1 MIFVVLLVTMLGV
14 AALMVDLGQ
23 LRASSRDGQLH
34 VDLAALAGAKRL
46 SRGDANGACQDAIMY
61 LNTNDARIAPVINP
75 AVFCGPIT
83 NTCTNTSPMLAP
95 SVSAGA
101 VTVSVRY
108 PVPAA
113 EINDPLWGGAGLSD
127 GVSQCR
133 RLRVVETTRDRAKF
147 SKIFGIA
154 SSLTSRSATVRPFD
168 GSGGPPALWVLDPT
182 GCVPLKIDGGSQV
195 TVGTATVKG
204 IIAVDSNGTACTG
217 GDTTVSVT
225 GAGTLLQAVG
235 PPNGTAE
242 GDIHLDAL
250 PAGSGNCVI
259 PACDPSDVASGRI
272 TPQPLH
278 GDAATRSYVDWRYNC
293 KTGYP
298 AYHGAT
304 INNCPDTP
312 ATGGTA
318 YPYIDNLKT
327 AVGTSNVPA
336 SGTWTTIGPNPNQ
349 CNPAAT
355 ISYPVGNYYVKCAKG
370 NNGFVINSGVTV
382 TFSGGNIVF
391 EDNVTVS
398 NGGTLNLNTANTN
411 PTLPAACQPPTVQA
425 PCLTNSAATAAVVY
439 LRGDTTTMLSASGSG
454 TIVANHVF
462 VYGGTGAIASTGNPP
477 LWTAPIQGPFTGL
490 AYWSDMPATASS
502 AQRGSFTISGG
513 SGANLTGIFFTPEA
527 SPFKLAGGGNWG
539 QQHAQFISYQL
550 TVTGNS
556 NLTIAPDPTAIT
568 PPPPNGYLIR

>member
-1 MIFVVLLVTMLGV
+1 MIFVVLLATMLGV

-46 SRGDANGACQDAIMY
+46 SRGDPNGACQDAIMY
-61 LNTNDARIAPVINP
+61 LNMNDPRIAPVINP

-83 NTCTNTSPMLAP
+83 NMCTNTSPMSMP

-108 PVPAA
+108 PVPAT

-133 RLRVVETTRDRAKF
+133 RLRVVETTRDSAKF

-217 GDTTVSVT
+217 AATTVSVT
-225 GAGTLLQAVG
+225 GSGTLLQAVG

-298 AYHGAT
+298 TYHGAT

-355 ISYPVGNYYVKCAKG
+355 VTYPVGNYYVKCAKG

-398 NGGTLNLNTANTN
+398 NGSTLNLNTANTN

-425 PCLTNSAATAAVVY
+425 PCLTTSAATAAVVY
-439 LRGDTTTMLSASGSG
+439 LRGDATTMLSASGSG
-454 TIVANHVF
+454 RIVANHVF
-462 VYGGTGAIASTGNPP
+462 VYGGSGAIASTGDPP
-477 LWTAPIQGPFTGL
+477 LWTAPIEGPFTGL
-490 AYWSDMPATASS
+490 AYWSDMPATASN
-502 AQRGSFTISGG
+502 AERGSFTISGG